1 MLVVGVSLL
10 LVLLLGVVEKLRVV
24 MSVAVET
31 EADAFPVIG
40 GVNNLPAVLLH
51 LTFFSNILSFSSL
64 LLIPTPLSAVCN
76 VLVDVD
82 VPRKKE
88 ATTVKDDAA
97 AAIVAVAAALLLN
110 EYLIRLMLD

>member
-1 MLVVGVSLL
+1 
-10 LVLLLGVVEKLRVV
+10 
-24 MSVAVET
+24 MSVAVEM

-40 GVNNLPAVLLH
+40 GIDNLTAVLLH

-76 VLVDVD
+76 VLAVVD

-88 ATTVKDDAA
+88 ATAEEDDAA
-97 AAIVAVAAALLLN
+97 AAIVAVAAAAFMALLLN

>member
-1 MLVVGVSLL
+1 MLVVSLL
-10 LVLLLGVVEKLRVV
+10 LVVEKLRVV
-24 MSVAVET
+24 MSVAVEM
-31 EADAFPVIG
+31 EVDAFPVIG
-40 GVNNLPAVLLH
+40 GVNNLTAVLLH

-76 VLVDVD
+76 VLAVVD

-88 ATTVKDDAA
+88 ATTEEDDAA
-97 AAIVAVAAALLLN
+97 AAIVAVAAAAFVALLLN